1 MNRQE
6 FLNTLRSQLSGEIS
20 SREVEENIRYYDE
33 YIRDAVENGKSE
45 FQILNEIG
53 SPLLIARTIIE
64 TSNKAKGTGYQ
75 AQSQGSSFQ
84 EDENDNDNRRPNGSF
99 HSFNLQTGIPK
110 WLVITGVVVILV
122 VLLSILGSAIAI
134 LSRFFIPIIVIVLV
148 VALFKSRG
156 RR

>member
-45 FQILNEIG
+45 SQILNEIG
-53 SPLLIARTIIE
+53 SPFLIARTITE
-64 TSNKAKGTGYQ
+64 TSNKANGAGYQ
-75 AQSQGSSFQ
+75 TQGQGSSYQ
-84 EDENDNDNRRPNGSF
+84 QDENDNRRPESSFRSF
-99 HSFNLQTGIPK
+99 HIQTGVPK
-110 WLVITGVVVILV
+110 WLIITGVVVILAV
-122 VLLSILGSAIAI
+122 ILGILGSAIAI
-134 LSRFFIPIIVIVLV
+134 LSRIFIPIVVIVLV
-148 VALFKSRG
+148 VALVKGRG

>member
-75 AQSQGSSFQ
+75 AQSQGSIM
-84 EDENDNDNRRPNGSF
+84 
-99 HSFNLQTGIPK
+99 IP
-110 WLVITGVVVILV
+110 
-122 VLLSILGSAIAI
+122 
-134 LSRFFIPIIVIVLV
+134 
-148 VALFKSRG
+148 
-156 RR
+156 

>member
-75 AQSQGSSFQ
+75 AQSQGCSFQ
-84 EDENDNDNRRPNGSF
+84 EDENDNRRPNGSF

>member
-84 EDENDNDNRRPNGSF
+84 EDENDNRHPNGSF